1 MGSQPRH
8 KWTPEHGWQVID
20 IGVQIRYD
28 WATKKWYEVRA
39 V

>member
-1 MGSQPRH
+1 MSESRWR
-8 KWTPEHGWQVID
+8 WTPDKGWQVLD